1 MSTRSIIL
9 VLCDMSFGFNHMN
22 DLIDILLA
30 NLLGFRFDHDPDNI
44 ELAFSARW
52 AGRRPADGQQ

>member
-1 MSTRSIIL
+1 
-9 VLCDMSFGFNHMN
+9 MSFGFNHMN